1 MTDRLTEALA
11 AARTGL
17 AQGAN
22 GVNRGLAE
30 GLVGL
35 PVDMI
40 AALLRGSIG
49 YNVPPESTVGSTEWI
64 RNKMAENG
72 MGKVD
77 TLPNAIGHAAGVAV
91 PNALM
96 WKHGMKK

>member
-1 MTDRLTEALA
+1 MNDKLAEALA
-11 AARTGL
+11 AAKTGA

-22 GVNRGLAE
+22 GLNRGLAE

-35 PVDMI
+35 PVDVI
-40 AALLRGSIG
+40 AALLKGTIG
-49 YNVPPESTVGSTEWI
+49 YNVPSDKTVGSTDWI
-64 RNKMAENG
+64 RSKMADNN

-91 PNALM
+91 PNFLM
-96 WKHGMKK
+96 WKHGAKP